1 SLPCVMAKL
10 RDGTPFLLTEHGVY
24 LREQYLHL
32 DRNARSPFSRWFL
45 SRLTTAIVDLS
56 YAFADQISPVCEYNT
71 RWERWRNVDPGRIK
85 VIYNGAD
92 ADRFHPAPRPPNVR
106 PTVVSI
112 GRIGPLKGQLDFIE
126 AAAQVHAKIPDAI
139 FRIY

>member
-1 SLPCVMAKL
+1 WRTLYRLLLPLAIDVPHVDVTHSSAAAFCSLPCVMAKL

-71 RWERWRNVDPGRIK
+71 RWERWRNVD
-85 VIYNGAD
+85 
-92 ADRFHPAPRPPNVR
+92 
-106 PTVVSI
+106 
-112 GRIGPLKGQLDFIE
+112 
-126 AAAQVHAKIPDAI
+126 
-139 FRIY
+139 